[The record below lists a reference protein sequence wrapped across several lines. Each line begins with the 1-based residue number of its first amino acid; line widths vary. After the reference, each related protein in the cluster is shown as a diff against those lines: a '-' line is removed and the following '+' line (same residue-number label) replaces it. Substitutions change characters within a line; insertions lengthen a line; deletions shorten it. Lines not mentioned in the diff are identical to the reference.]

1 MADVAEEEEYE
12 SDPEQAKLSL
22 KMRGRRE
29 ASDDE
34 EEDDDGDARVR
45 VRVIDSRVSD
55 YESDGQGAAEEY
67 DDEEYDLVEEE
78 ELREEVEGVIEGAS
92 DGLKREKDQ
101 TDGDGLY
108 VSESVDQFDE
118 NENGVGVGV
127 GVGVGEG
134 EGVVGQ
140 GEKKEN
146 EPFAVPTA
154 GAFYMHDDRFIDS
167 AGGRH
172 RRTLGGRKLWE
183 LRDDSKWGHDKF
195 EEMTMHERPYNEGR
209 RAPRGRNRARG
220 RNRGE
225 VNGFVRGNR
234 PKSYNNNNQMS
245 GPKSVRG
252 RGPRRYQPS
261 QPNNFEAPAQS
272 RQSAKPIEK
281 TSHASSGRA
290 SAATSSSESAQVP
303 VRKNVASNLNS
314 ASPPFYPSGSSNKET
329 NMTQKKDAQIGSPYR
344 GQRTPVMAE
353 NYPFS
358 HSNIP
363 RGKNVSVSLG
373 MDKLYIDDSIFKPLN
388 NLQTRAEG
396 RGPISFG
403 QVAYQPVN
411 RPNIQPSGQ
420 QFGARSASGSRASSP
435 PKTSGSAHGLESI
448 DLESSAESNDSKIA
462 VVGKGK
468 GSIPSSGMSSFSYG
482 DQNFPGAPT
491 FLPGQHPGGLGVPA
505 VGMAFP
511 GYVAQPNGM
520 GNSEMTWLP
529 VLAGAAGALGA
540 AGLGASYPYITMD
553 GAYHARVSGQP
564 SALAPSMNKDGNMNK
579 SNSEMTDSQK
589 PELANDEFRQRQNKA
604 RRYTEMKFDN
614 FLQLFTV
621 CV

>member
-1 MADVAEEEEYE
+1 MADAADEDEYE

-22 KMRGRRE
+22 KMRRRTV

-34 EEDDDGDARVR
+34 EEDDGGGDNARVR
-45 VRVIDSRVSD
+45 VGESRVSD
-55 YESDGQGAAEEY
+55 YESDGQGAAAEY
-67 DDEEYDLVEEE
+67 EDEDEDDDEEYDLVEEV
-78 ELREEVEGVIEGAS
+78 EVEDEVVEGGSGGVK
-92 DGLKREKDQ
+92 LEKE
-101 TDGDGLY
+101 Y
-108 VSESVDQFDE
+108 VDESVDQVDD
-118 NENGVGVGV
+118 NGN
-127 GVGVGEG
+127 GVGEG
-134 EGVVGQ
+134 EGEGEGEG

-154 GAFYMHDDRFIDS
+154 GAFYMHDDRFRDS

-183 LRDDSKWGHDKF
+183 LRDESKWGHDKF

-209 RAPRGRNRARG
+209 RVPRGRNRARG

-225 VNGFVRGNR
+225 DHGFVRGNR
-234 PKSYNNNNQMS
+234 PKTYNNNNQMS

-261 QPNNFEAPAQS
+261 TQNSFEASAQN
-272 RQSAKPIEK
+272 RQSAKPVEK
-281 TSHASSGRA
+281 TSHANSGRA
-290 SAATSSSESAQVP
+290 SAATSASDSAQVP
-303 VRKNVASNLNS
+303 VRKNVASNLNY

-329 NMTQKKDAQIGSPYR
+329 NVTQKKDTQTGSLNR
-344 GQRTPVMAE
+344 GPHTPVMSE
-353 NYPFS
+353 NYPVS
-358 HSNIP
+358 QSNIP

-373 MDKLYIDDSIFKPLN
+373 MDKLYIDDSVSKPLN
-388 NLQTRAEG
+388 KGQ
-396 RGPISFG
+396 ISFG

-411 RPNIQPSGQ
+411 RSNVQPSGQ

-435 PKTSGSAHGLESI
+435 PKTSGPAHGIEPT
-448 DLESSAESNDSKIA
+448 DVESSTESNDSKSA
-462 VVGKGK
+462 LVGKGK
-468 GSIPSSGMSSFSYG
+468 GSVPSSGMSSFSYG

-491 FLPGQHPGGLGVPA
+491 FLPVMQFAGQHPGGLGVPA

-540 AGLGASYPYITMD
+540 AGLGAPYPYITMD
-553 GAYHARVSGQP
+553 GAYHARASGQP
-564 SALAPSMNKDGNMNK
+564 AALAPPISKDGNMNK
-579 SNSEMTDSQK
+579 SGSGMMPSQK
-589 PELANDEFRQRQNKA
+589 PELANDELRQRQNKA
-604 RRYTEMKFDN
+604 RRYTEMKFDKR
-614 FLQLFTV
+614 
-621 CV
+621 